1 MASTHDLARLI
12 GRFDEQTVL
21 SLLQTRFDANQIY
34 TNVNQMM
41 LAINPYTDLGLYA
54 PAVRRL
60 YGGYGETTDPPPHV
74 FGVASG
80 AFKGLIAGQ
89 NQCILVTGESGAG
102 KTESCRRVLQYLASA
117 SAAGESADIDG
128 QAALHV
134 ELQETNCVLEAFG
147 NARTVM
153 NDNSSRFGKFLA
165 VQYDSSAQL
174 VGASISTYLLEKTRV
189 VSHSTG
195 ERSFHIFYSLL
206 SGLETAE
213 LKGISLTSDSP
224 ASYRYTM
231 TTATPAS
238 QTPSLK
244 RRSSQPS
251 EGGGLPDHSIGA
263 VCAALEQVGMS
274 AKEREHAWGAL
285 AAVLQLGNVSFEGDD
300 AAEVTMASEGALIA
314 ASSTLG
320 LQMSALRY
328 ALVTRCI
335 KAGAEFIS
343 TPNSKEA
350 AAELR
355 DGLAKALYA
364 RIFNH
369 LLSVINCSL
378 ARTARR
384 GDKSEWQ
391 GSALDKQSA
400 SGGAVG
406 SDLGSR
412 GNFIGLL
419 DIFGFEIFERNSLEQ
434 LLINF
439 TNEQLQAI
447 FNEIIFTA
455 AQEENVAEGLP
466 RDEYD
471 AETVSNAHVI
481 SLLSASGTGL
491 FALLNDECVFPKG
504 TDSTFLLKFT
514 KANAES
520 PRLKELPPK
529 RGSTGTPEPRFSVQH
544 YAGEVEYCAAG
555 MLDKNKDALS
565 EDLQVLMR
573 SSSQPLVSEIFS
585 ATPAAKNLTRR
596 SRGGGF
602 RGVAVQFISQLDA
615 LLRVIGSSQP
625 HFIRCI
631 RPNSLKRAHLFDD
644 ELVLNQ
650 LRCGGVLEAVRV
662 FSSGYPDRMLIKEFV
677 GRYSAIVPHGT
688 LPPRLLNSIPEE
700 EQLPET
706 EVSAWEVEACQAL
719 LRALGVPPQQAAL
732 GRTKVF
738 MRAGVAA
745 RLQALRE
752 LRILNCVARCQA
764 AIRGRLVRRWS
775 ARRIAEARNERL
787 EREKEAARQLELT
800 RLRHEQQAE
809 FERALLDS
817 EAR

>member
-134 ELQETNCVLEAFG
+134 ELQAAACRRRGRGETNCVLEAFG

-400 SGGAVG
+400 SVGAVG

-434 LLINF
+434 ERPKRF
-439 TNEQLQAI
+439 KPSSTRSSSPPRRR
-447 FNEIIFTA
+447 
-455 AQEENVAEGLP
+455 EENVAEGLP

-677 GRYSAIVPHGT
+677 GRYSAIVPLGT

-745 RLQALRE
+745 RLQACAL
-752 LRILNCVARCQA
+752 A
-764 AIRGRLVRRWS
+764 A
-775 ARRIAEARNERL
+775 AC
-787 EREKEAARQLELT
+787 
-800 RLRHEQQAE
+800 
-809 FERALLDS
+809 LDGS
-817 EAR
+817 